1 LLKQPQFS
9 PLGFEEQTCVIFAG
23 TNGYLDSVPVNRVT
37 EYEAELLSFLRGQH
51 ADLLTLIR
59 DTKDLG
65 DEAKGKL
72 KAALEAFAK
81 QFA

>member
-1 LLKQPQFS
+1 
-9 PLGFEEQTCVIFAG
+9 VIFAG
-23 TNGYLDSVPVNRVT
+23 TNGYLDNVPVSDVV
-37 EYEAELLSFLRGQH
+37 EYEAELLNFLRSQH

-72 KAALEAFAK
+72 KAALETFGK

>member
-1 LLKQPQFS
+1 M
-9 PLGFEEQTCVIFAG
+9 IFAG
-23 TNGYLDSVPVNRVT
+23 TNGYLDSVPVKQVV
-37 EYEAELLSFLRGQH
+37 EYEAEMLSYLRSSH

-72 KAALEAFAK
+72 KAALDTFAK